1 MGILLLFLW
10 QGVSGVPYSSIGRS
24 KHAEYESVCHFD
36 VLLKLFE
43 FWPKNKLLN
52 YLINL
57 SINLQK
63 PYLLLHF
70 STDFNKQGLK
80 WKNKI
85 ISKRIWSPIFEF
97 QFRFPEIGLWNF
109 KMMSLNNL
117 CFDSLKTY
125 LLLHFSTDFDK
136 QGLKWKKML
145 ISKFSR
151 AGFLNFHFVF
161 LKLDFEIS

>member
-1 MGILLLFLW
+1 MGQINNGFIFLLFRCDPAEHLKESTLGILFLLFLG

-57 SINLQK
+57 SINSQK

-80 WKNKI
+80 
-85 ISKRIWSPIFEF
+85 
-97 QFRFPEIGLWNF
+97 
-109 KMMSLNNL
+109 
-117 CFDSLKTY
+117 
-125 LLLHFSTDFDK
+125 
-136 QGLKWKKML
+136 
-145 ISKFSR
+145 
-151 AGFLNFHFVF
+151 
-161 LKLDFEIS
+161 